1 MQYTKTCGEKISRLA
16 FGTMRLPLRD
26 DGSIDQ
32 EQVNEMTDY
41 AMEHGVNYFD
51 TAYPYHE
58 GKSEI
63 AIGKALAKY
72 PRESYKLAT
81 KFPGHQFMN
90 KYDCDGI
97 FNEQLEKCGVNYFD
111 FYLLHNIYENSFP
124 TYKNTDYGIV
134 DYFVKQKEIGRIK
147 HLGFSTHV
155 RTENLEEVLDFLGDR
170 TEFCQIQLNYVDWT
184 LQDAKRKIE
193 ILGSRGIPVLVMEPL
208 RGGRLTDLGEENNAK
223 LKAAREDESIAS
235 WSFRW
240 LMRIPE
246 VATVLSGMSSLEQM
260 KDNIKT
266 FSEGGDLNEEE
277 WNMMLDIADTLK
289 KGVPCTACRYCCSGC
304 PMELDIPMLLAGY
317 NDLKFAS
324 AMTVKM
330 QMDGTP
336 AEKWPDKCIGCVAC
350 ASVCPQHI
358 DIPEVLKEY
367 NEMLHTGP
375 TWAEMCRQREE
386 AAEKMRKHRTEEYR
400 KEKRSKKAE

>member
-1 MQYTKTCGEKISRLA
+1 MQYSKTCGEEISRLA

-32 EQVNEMTDY
+32 EQVNKMTDY
-41 AMEHGVNYFD
+41 AMEHGVNYYD

-72 PRESYKLAT
+72 PRESFKLAT
-81 KFPGHQFMN
+81 KFPGHQFMK

-97 FNEQLEKCGVNYFD
+97 FNEQLKKCGVDHFD

-124 TYKNTDYGIV
+124 TYKNKDYGIV
-134 DYFVKQKEIGRIK
+134 DYFVKQKKLGRIK

-170 TEFCQIQLNYVDWT
+170 IEFCQIQLNYVDWT

-193 ILGSRGIPVLVMEPL
+193 ILGSRGIPVMVMEPL
-208 RGGRLTDLGEENNAK
+208 RGGKLTDLGEENNAR
-223 LKAAREDESIAS
+223 LKAARGDESIAS

-246 VATVLSGMSSLEQM
+246 VATVS
-260 KDNIKT
+260 I
-266 FSEGGDLNEEE
+266 
-277 WNMMLDIADTLK
+277 
-289 KGVPCTACRYCCSGC
+289 VY
-304 PMELDIPMLLAGY
+304 
-317 NDLKFAS
+317 
-324 AMTVKM
+324 
-330 QMDGTP
+330 
-336 AEKWPDKCIGCVAC
+336 
-350 ASVCPQHI
+350 
-358 DIPEVLKEY
+358 EVLK
-367 NEMLHTGP
+367 
-375 TWAEMCRQREE
+375 
-386 AAEKMRKHRTEEYR
+386 
-400 KEKRSKKAE
+400 